1 MVAVA
6 HSNRKDQRGHE
17 PNDYRGDESSRHRY
31 CRVRAL
37 LRQVNRTVQAGEYKV
52 GVDEAGEE
60 DNTVG
65 RPARG
70 VDEFSPYKVAALFRV
85 RLGEAGDCDHEEG
98 YKREEDCVDDI
109 TQGQ

>member
-1 MVAVA
+1 MVAVT

-17 PNDYRGDESSRHRY
+17 SNDYRGDESSRHRY

-37 LRQVNRTVQAGEYKV
+37 LSQVNGTVQAGEYKV

-60 DNTVG
+60 DNTIG

-70 VDEFSPYKVAALFRV
+70 VDKFSPHKVATLFRV
-85 RLGEAGDCDHEEG
+85 RLGEAGDCDHEKGYEG
-98 YKREEDCVDDI
+98 EEDCVDEI
-109 TQGQ
+109 RPGQ